1 MRRCQFFGYFAN
13 LTKSLP
19 DKEFNGAIER
29 FMALAS
35 NTFDDIRSGGGG
47 KGRGGGAGGEDR

>member
-19 DKEFNGAIER
+19 DKDFNGAIER

-35 NTFDDIRSGGGG
+35 NTFDDIRRPKRGEGVGGMGVD
-47 KGRGGGAGGEDR
+47 DR